1 MSLTQMAGA
10 NGCGR
15 RLFSPGKW
23 HPGKWHLPVRVA
35 APALTTLVSAF
46 VVGPDFKIPAAPA
59 VASATP
65 GH

>member
-23 HPGKWHLPVRVA
+23 HLPVRMA

-46 VVGPDFKIPAAPA
+46 VVGPDFKILAAPA